1 MRDKSMSKLKTGK
14 VSGRLEGIKQK
25 SGKRH
30 IKEKEARNHRTAWSV
45 EDMKFVET
53 YYGVIPTVKIA
64 EILGRTFEAVR
75 QVVRERGQRLM
86 DPYRPWTENEKEI
99 IRTRFAAGDNIAQI
113 MPLLPGRTRGAIYLM
128 KDKLDTHSTRR
139 WSEQERQIL
148 AQYYPVEGMAVAGR
162 LPGRTQV
169 AIRQTVYAMRLRLLG
184 SEIKTVQAW
193 SREEQQRLETHQ
205 HLPLA
210 ELVALF
216 PDRTH
221 VAVRKA
227 LVRMRNRQKKI
238 G

>member
-1 MRDKSMSKLKTGK
+1 MKNTEK
-14 VSGRLEGIKQK
+14 V
-25 SGKRH
+25 
-30 IKEKEARNHRTAWSV
+30 RNHRTAWTFT
-45 EDMKFVET
+45 ELRFVEQ
-53 YYGVIPTVKIA
+53 YYGIMPTTQIA
-64 EILGRTFEAVR
+64 ETLGRTIDAIRWIVR
-75 QVVRERGQRLM
+75 NHKFNLM
-86 DPYRPWTENEKEI
+86 EPYRLWTEEEKEI

-113 MPLLPGRTRGAIYLM
+113 MPLLPRRTRGAIYLM

-148 AQYYPVEGMAVAGR
+148 AQYYPQEGMAVADR

-210 ELVALF
+210 GLAALF

-227 LVRMRNRQKKI
+227 LVRVRNRQEKI